1 MERPRSPDWDWGLA
15 DSRVF
20 TLGFRIKKLGLDF
33 IMNDCGICMSAPC
46 TSLRHKKTFKSRV
59 VQVVSLDCPWR
70 KTPLTSDLADWETGL
85 SQRVKASGIQ
95 SSTENTAQTAHTDR
109 YGTEVSKADTPVG
122 ESDKYSKLI
131 LRLIMWQI
139 ISIIFCSSELNVI
152 LFVDLWSF
160 WLNDFTFQKT
170 QTVF

>member
-1 MERPRSPDWDWGLA
+1 
-15 DSRVF
+15 
-20 TLGFRIKKLGLDF
+20 
-33 IMNDCGICMSAPC
+33 MSAPC

-152 LFVDLWSF
+152 LLICDPVDLMTLLFRKHRLSF
-160 WLNDFTFQKT
+160 KVIWESEKEIVDYYQVGHSLKA
-170 QTVF
+170 

>member
-1 MERPRSPDWDWGLA
+1 MS
-15 DSRVF
+15 V
-20 TLGFRIKKLGLDF
+20 IKLLSLSLHKQL
-33 IMNDCGICMSAPC
+33 NDCGICMSAPC

>member
-1 MERPRSPDWDWGLA
+1 M
-15 DSRVF
+15 
-20 TLGFRIKKLGLDF
+20 KLYFDVSVNNGSFVKLKSF
-33 IMNDCGICMSAPC
+33 AKRHEFWIFLLNDCGICMSAPC

-109 YGTEVSKADTPVG
+109 YGTEVSKVDTPVS
-122 ESDKYSKLI
+122 ESDKYFKLS
-131 LRLIMWQI
+131 LLLIKWQI
-139 ISIIFCSSELNVI
+139 ISIVFCSFELM
-152 LFVDLWSF
+152 WSCCF
-160 WLNDFTFQKT
+160 NDCTFQNTDCLIK
-170 QTVF
+170 